1 MIRRPPRSTRTDT
14 RFPYTTLFR
23 SDAVAFFPILDEK
36 AVGPQNI
43 VIEPVPHCETQNA
56 EELLFRAIKE
66 VDSPDGAD
74 ARRVIDQL
82 ALALLG
88 DAVELEHVRNAD
100 IALDIGEGAPELVSG
115 AIAQDDQITTPG
127 DRRRRGFFL
136 FRGCGDRKSTRL
148 NSSH

>member
-1 MIRRPPRSTRTDT
+1 MDETRQHARGPRAPAETEEI
-14 RFPYTTLFR
+14 
-23 SDAVAFFPILDEK
+23 DAVAFFPILDEK

-115 AIAQDDQITTPG
+115 AI
-127 DRRRRGFFL
+127 
-136 FRGCGDRKSTRL
+136 DRKSTRL

>member
-1 MIRRPPRSTRTDT
+1 MRI
-14 RFPYTTLFR
+14 
-23 SDAVAFFPILDEK
+23 SDWSSDVCSSDL
-36 AVGPQNI
+36 
-43 VIEPVPHCETQNA
+43 NA

-136 FRGCGDRKSTRL
+136 FRGCGAADWYLRSEEHTSEL
-148 NSSH
+148 QSLMAISYA

>member
-1 MIRRPPRSTRTDT
+1 MRI
-14 RFPYTTLFR
+14 
-23 SDAVAFFPILDEK
+23 SDWSSDVCSSDL
-36 AVGPQNI
+36 
-43 VIEPVPHCETQNA
+43 NA

-127 DRRRRGFFL
+127 ARRRRGLFL
-136 FRGCGDRKSTRL
+136 FRGCGAAAWYLSHSIGSASCRDRGCQYLS
-148 NSSH
+148 

>member
-1 MIRRPPRSTRTDT
+1 MMKKDVVCLMIRRHTRSTRTYT
-14 RFPYTTLFR
+14 LCPYTTLFR
-23 SDAVAFFPILDEK
+23 SILDEK

-100 IALDIGEGAPELVSG
+100 IALDIGEGALELVSG
-115 AIAQDDQITTPG
+115 AIPQDDTIMNPG
-127 DRRRRGFFL
+127 ARRRRGAFH
-136 FRGCGDRKSTRL
+136 FRGCGAPS
-148 NSSH
+148 

>member
-1 MIRRPPRSTRTDT
+1 MIRLPPSPTRTDT
-14 RFPYTTLFR
+14 LFPYPTLFR
-23 SDAVAFFPILDEK
+23 A
-36 AVGPQNI
+36 
-43 VIEPVPHCETQNA
+43 
-56 EELLFRAIKE
+56 
-66 VDSPDGAD
+66 AD
-74 ARRVIDQL
+74 AGRVIDQL

-136 FRGCGDRKSTRL
+136 FRGCGAADWRSEERRVGKECVSTCRSGWSPFHL
-148 NSSH
+148 KKHKTINTFKLIYVKTNIV